1 MLQCII
7 TLTSAASHIY
17 ERSARPGQFPPCE
30 LAARGAAFLFGSGRA
45 RLRPLRS
52 KPMNKLCERIET
64 AADHSAL
71 LFLLAAFPAAAAAI
85 IAAAF

>member
-1 MLQCII
+1 MLRRN
-7 TLTSAASHIY
+7 IY
-17 ERSARPGQFPPCE
+17 KSSPDLGSFLPVNWRR
-30 LAARGAAFLFGSGRA
+30 LGAAFLFCAWGVLRK
-45 RLRPLRS
+45 RLEEYV
-52 KPMNKLCERIET
+52 MNRLYERIET